1 MAGFFV
7 CEMMGRFAGDLM
19 ADYPTR
25 EEAITLLHT
34 YTKTDSLRRHA
45 LGVEQA
51 MRKMAE
57 KYDGDSDEWG
67 ITGLMHDFDYE
78 KYPSMDDHPF
88 KGNEILKS
96 KGYPE
101 SITQAIMGH
110 ATYSGVPRETDM
122 AKALFAVD
130 ELTGFIFAVTYV
142 RPSKS
147 IFEVKPRSVKKKL
160 KQKSFA
166 ASVLRE
172 DIFQSVEELG
182 VDLTEHIQFVI
193 DALSEKAQE
202 LGLKGDATAEISV
215 K

>member
-1 MAGFFV
+1 MSDFPN
-7 CEMMGRFAGDLM
+7 RKD
-19 ADYPTR
+19 
-25 EEAITLLHT
+25 AIKLLHK

-51 MRKMAE
+51 MRKMAG
-57 KYDGDSDEWG
+57 KYNGDPDEWG

-78 KYPSMDDHPF
+78 MHPTIEEHPYI
-88 KGNEILKS
+88 GNEILKS

-110 ATYSGVPRETDM
+110 ATYTGVSREKDM
-122 AKALFAVD
+122 AKALFSVY
-130 ELTGFIFAVTYV
+130 ELTGVIFAVTYV

-147 IFEVKPRSVKKKL
+147 IFEVKPKSVKKKL

-193 DALSEKAQE
+193 DALAEKAEE
-202 LGLKGDATAEISV
+202 LGLKGELE
-215 K
+215 

>member
-1 MAGFFV
+1 MTQVF
-7 CEMMGRFAGDLM
+7 
-19 ADYPTR
+19 PTR
-25 EEAITLLHT
+25 KDAIELLHE

-57 KYDGDSDEWG
+57 KYHGDPNEWG

-78 KYPSMDDHPF
+78 MCPTMEEHPY

-96 KGYPE
+96 KGYPD

-110 ATYSGVPRETDM
+110 ATYTGVARETDM
-122 AKALFAVD
+122 AKSLFAVD

-166 ASVLRE
+166 ASVVRE
-172 DIFQSVEELG
+172 DIFLSVDELG
-182 VDLTEHIQFVI
+182 LDLTEHVQFVI
-193 DALSEKAQE
+193 DALSEKAE
-202 LGLKGDATAEISV
+202 ALGLKGEASPS
-215 K
+215 

>member
-1 MAGFFV
+1 MTQVF
-7 CEMMGRFAGDLM
+7 
-19 ADYPTR
+19 PTR
-25 EEAITLLHT
+25 KDAIELLHE

-57 KYDGDSDEWG
+57 KYHGDPNEWG

-78 KYPSMDDHPF
+78 MYPTMEEHPY

-96 KGYPE
+96 KGYPD

-110 ATYSGVPRETDM
+110 ATYTGVARETDM
-122 AKALFAVD
+122 AKSLFAVD

-166 ASVLRE
+166 ASVVRE
-172 DIFQSVEELG
+172 DIFLSVDELG
-182 VDLTEHIQFVI
+182 LDLTEHVQFVI
-193 DALSEKAQE
+193 DALSEKAEE
-202 LGLKGDATAEISV
+202 LGLKGEGSPS
-215 K
+215 

>member
-1 MAGFFV
+1 MS
-7 CEMMGRFAGDLM
+7 
-19 ADYPTR
+19 DYPLR
-25 EEAITLLHT
+25 EESMKLLYE

-51 MRKMAE
+51 MRKMAV
-57 KYDGDSDEWG
+57 KYNGDPNEWG

-78 KYPSMDDHPF
+78 MHPTIEEHPY
-88 KGNEILKS
+88 KGNKILKS

-110 ATYSGVPRETDM
+110 ATYTGVSRETDM

-147 IFEVKPRSVKKKL
+147 IFEVKPKSVKKKL

-193 DALSEKAQE
+193 DALAEKAEE
-202 LGLKGDATAEISV
+202 LGLKGETE
-215 K
+215 

>member
-1 MAGFFV
+1 MAN
-7 CEMMGRFAGDLM
+7 
-19 ADYPTR
+19 YPLR
-25 EEAITLLHT
+25 SEAIKLLYE

-57 KYDGDSDEWG
+57 KYNGDLDEWG
-67 ITGLMHDFDYE
+67 LTGLMHDFDYE
-78 KYPSMDDHPF
+78 MYPTIEDHPF
-88 KGNEILKS
+88 RGNEILVE

-101 SITQAIMGH
+101 SITNAIMGH
-110 ATYSGVPRETDM
+110 ATYTGVTRDTEM
-122 AKALFAVD
+122 AKSLFSVD

-147 IFEVKPRSVKKKL
+147 ILEVKPKSVKKKL

-172 DIFQSVEELG
+172 DIFQSIEELG

-193 DALSEKAQE
+193 DALSEKAE
-202 LGLKGDATAEISV
+202 VLGLKGNV
-215 K
+215 

>member
-1 MAGFFV
+1 MANYP
-7 CEMMGRFAGDLM
+7 GRS
-19 ADYPTR
+19 
-25 EEAITLLHT
+25 EAIKLLHE

-57 KYDGDSDEWG
+57 KYNGDLDEWG
-67 ITGLMHDFDYE
+67 LTGLMHDFDYE
-78 KYPSMDDHPF
+78 MYPTIEGHPF
-88 KGNEILKS
+88 RGNEILVE

-101 SITQAIMGH
+101 SITNAIMGH
-110 ATYSGVPRETDM
+110 ATYTGVPRDTEM
-122 AKALFAVD
+122 AKSLFSVD

-147 IFEVKPRSVKKKL
+147 ILEVKPKSVKKKL

-172 DIFQSVEELG
+172 DIFQSIEELG

-193 DALSEKAQE
+193 DALSEKAE
-202 LGLKGDATAEISV
+202 VLGLKGNV
-215 K
+215 

>member
-1 MAGFFV
+1 MNQN
-7 CEMMGRFAGDLM
+7 
-19 ADYPTR
+19 YPTR
-25 EEAITLLHT
+25 EDAINLLHE

-57 KYDGDSDEWG
+57 KYHGDPDEWG

-78 KYPSMDDHPF
+78 MYPTVDEHPY

-96 KGYPE
+96 KGYPD

-110 ATYSGVPRETDM
+110 ATYTGIERETDM
-122 AKALFAVD
+122 AKSLFAVD

-166 ASVLRE
+166 ASVIRE
-172 DIFQSVEELG
+172 DIFQSVEELNL
-182 VDLTEHIQFVI
+182 DLTEHIQFVI
-193 DALSEKAQE
+193 DALSDKAEE
-202 LGLKGDATAEISV
+202 LGLKGELLSS
-215 K
+215 

>member
-1 MAGFFV
+1 MSDF
-7 CEMMGRFAGDLM
+7 
-19 ADYPTR
+19 PNR
-25 EEAITLLHT
+25 EDAIKLLHK

-51 MRKMAE
+51 MRKMAG
-57 KYDGDSDEWG
+57 KYNGDPDEWG

-78 KYPSMDDHPF
+78 MHPTIEEHPYI
-88 KGNEILKS
+88 GNEILKS

-110 ATYSGVPRETDM
+110 ATYTSVSRETDM

-147 IFEVKPRSVKKKL
+147 IFEVKPKSVKKKL

-193 DALSEKAQE
+193 DALAEKAEE
-202 LGLKGDATAEISV
+202 LGLKGELE
-215 K
+215 